1 MGLIDDIKL
10 YYSYKKTIKKN
21 ENELLTKFNIK
32 IDNADRMYTVL
43 NMPTEYFEEPYNLR
57 KSDIDQISEKMI
69 TEYSIKL
76 AEYLDSIGLREMYTF
91 YGNVQKVEKYA
102 YLLIIGF
109 KRLDSVDYNTFL
121 YRRFIPVVLGLTII
135 ATTLFFIFM

>member
-1 MGLIDDIKL
+1 MGLISDIKL
-10 YYSYKKTIKKN
+10 YYSYKKTIKENK
-21 ENELLTKFNIK
+21 NELLTKFNIK

-91 YGNVQKVEKYA
+91 YGNIQKVEKYA

-135 ATTLFFIFM
+135 ATTLFFIFV

>member
-1 MGLIDDIKL
+1 MGLINDIKL
-10 YYSYKKTIKKN
+10 YYSYKETIKKN
-21 ENELLTKFNIK
+21 KNVLLTKFNIK

-43 NMPTEYFEEPYNLR
+43 NIPTEYFEEPYNLR

-109 KRLDSVDYNTFL
+109 KKIDTVDYNTLL
-121 YRRFIPVVLGLTII
+121 YRRFIPISIGLTLIL
-135 ATTLFFIFM
+135 ATLFFIL